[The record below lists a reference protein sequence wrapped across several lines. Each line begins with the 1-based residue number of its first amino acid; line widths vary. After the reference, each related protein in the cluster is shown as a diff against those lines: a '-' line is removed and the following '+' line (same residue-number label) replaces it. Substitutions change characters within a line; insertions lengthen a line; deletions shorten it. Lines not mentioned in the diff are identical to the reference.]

1 MHPRLYRA
9 LPALVLTLA
18 LAAAIVAG
26 CSSNDSGAPPIPPT
40 SGPTFSFAFPATGTA
55 AVPGTSNRRF
65 FTAAEVGSWN
75 YRCIPHGSGGM
86 TGTVNVVAGSANDS
100 AFVQVGPSNAFAFS
114 PSTVTIDTGGYVRWA
129 NVSNMSNHTV
139 TRP

>member
-1 MHPRLYRA
+1 
-9 LPALVLTLA
+9 
-18 LAAAIVAG
+18 
-26 CSSNDSGAPPIPPT
+26 
-40 SGPTFSFAFPATGTA
+40 
-55 AVPGTSNRRF
+55 
-65 FTAAEVGSWN
+65 
-75 YRCIPHGSGGM
+75 M